1 MLNGIVNRI
10 RMSEAKIESTSSVW
24 SSTVKTLKFKP
35 VSENLNTEICIVGAG
50 IAGLLAGYFL
60 SKEGKK
66 VCIVDDG
73 EVGGGETS
81 RTTAHIT
88 NVIDDR
94 YYEIERLHGKEN
106 AKLAADSQTAALN
119 AIEKIINE
127 EKINCDF
134 KRVDGYLF
142 FTPDEDADI
151 LQKEYEACARA
162 GLNVVISENSP
173 FETFNSYPC
182 LKFPNQA
189 EFHPLKFLNGLCKA
203 IIKNGGEI
211 FTNSHVEGIED
222 SNKEENKNAFVT
234 LSSKFKITSEK
245 IIVATNS
252 PISDYLAIHTKQ
264 AAYITYVIGFVIPKD
279 YIKEGLFWDDA
290 EPYHYIRRYFDGE
303 EEILIVGGEDHKTGQ
318 EHNPEERFRC
328 LEEWAWQNFSKLGK
342 IKYRWSGQV
351 MEPVD
356 GLSFIGKDPENEN
369 DVYITTGDSGMGMT
383 HAAYSGILLKDLIC
397 GYENPWAE
405 LYDPKRKTLKAADEF
420 IKEGVNVVAQFAD
433 YVTPGDE
440 SSVKDIK
447 NGEGALIRE
456 GLKKMAV
463 YKDEDGTV
471 HKFSAVC
478 PHLKCIVQW
487 NSTEKTWDCP
497 CHGSRFDSKGIVIN
511 GPALSNLE
519 EIK

>member
-1 MLNGIVNRI
+1 
-10 RMSEAKIESTSSVW
+10 MSNNIESTPSIW
-24 SSTVKTLKFKP
+24 NATVKTLTFKP

-60 SKEGKK
+60 SKEGKR
-66 VCIVDDG
+66 VIIIDDG
-73 EVGGGETS
+73 DVGGGETS
-81 RTTAHIT
+81 HTTAHIT

-106 AKLAADSQTAALN
+106 AKLAAHSQTAAIN
-119 AIEKIINE
+119 AIAKIIDE
-127 EKINCDF
+127 EKIGCDF

-142 FTPDEDADI
+142 FTPDEDADE
-151 LQKEYEACARA
+151 LQKEYESCVLA
-162 GLNVVISENSP
+162 GIEVIISETSP
-173 FETFNSYPC
+173 LECFNSYPC

-211 FTNSHVEGIED
+211 FTNSHAEGIND
-222 SNKEENKNAFVT
+222 SNKEENKKALVT
-234 LSSKFKITSEK
+234 LSNKSVITAEN

-264 AAYITYVIGFVIPKD
+264 SPYMTYVIGFVIPEN
-279 YIKEGLFWDDA
+279 YVKEGLYWDDA
-290 EPYHYIRRYFDGE
+290 EPYHYIRTQFDGKDK
-303 EEILIVGGEDHKTGQ
+303 ILIVGGEDHKTGQ
-318 EHNPEERFRC
+318 EDNQDERFNC
-328 LEEWAWQNFSKLGK
+328 LEEWARKNFSRLGK

-369 DVYITTGDSGMGMT
+369 SVYITTGDSGMGMT
-383 HAAYSGILLKDLIC
+383 HAAFSGILLKDLIC
-397 GYENPWAE
+397 GYKNPWAE

-420 IKEGVNVVAQFAD
+420 IKEGANVVAQFAD

-440 SSVKDIK
+440 SSEDKIEKGD
-447 NGEGALIRE
+447 GALIRH
-456 GLKKMAV
+456 GLKKIAV
-463 YKDEDGTV
+463 YRDDKGML

-487 NSTEKTWDCP
+487 NSAEKTWDCP
-497 CHGSRFDSKGIVIN
+497 CHGSRFDCKGTVIN